1 MYLLN
6 NKEYDVLNEKVEEL
20 KLLMQVANQ
29 DITTCYRDLQRDHI
43 QYLANEKGEFQ
54 DSYID
59 QMQKSTAKKYGK
71 FQNQLSELN
80 KLQGSMKTNAD
91 EHATLLATMAE
102 EGSNVNSVYY
112 VFYVWLIITMILISG
127 VVLYM
132 SNHESSLNTVI
143 VIVAISVSFYFILK
157 NIL

>member
-1 MYLLN
+1 M
-6 NKEYDVLNEKVEEL
+6 
-20 KLLMQVANQ
+20 
-29 DITTCYRDLQRDHI
+29 

-80 KLQGSMKTNAD
+80 KLQGSMKTND